1 MQQPEIP
8 ANESDRLVA
17 LDRYKILD
25 TLPEQVYDDLTQL
38 ASHICGTQIALIS
51 LVDCDRQWFKSRVG
65 LDATETPRE
74 ISFCGHAVA
83 SKEIL
88 HVPDATEDSRFAD
101 NPLVAGQ
108 PKIRFYLG
116 VPLITPDD
124 YALGTLCVIDLEPKQ
139 LTSQQIKQ
147 LEMLS
152 HLVVSQ
158 LELRLAEQ
166 ASRLLVSVVES
177 SNDAIVTNTFDG
189 TITSWNPAAERMFGY
204 SVDEVLG
211 KSIFTM
217 IPSDRVQEEN
227 MFIEYLKRGERM
239 EHFESIRLHKD
250 GSHRDV
256 SFTIS
261 PLINVTGEVIGASKI
276 IRDITAIKQSQT
288 QLRDITNALNHT
300 AIVAITD
307 VRGTI
312 TFAND
317 KFCEISKYSYEEL
330 IGQNHRILNSE
341 HHPRQFFGEMWKTIA
356 SGKIW
361 RGEIKNRAKDGYF
374 YWVDTTIIPSIDEWG
389 KPYQYLAIR
398 QDITDRKNNEN
409 KLIQAVRL
417 KDEFL
422 ANMSHELRT
431 PLNAILGM
439 SESLQDQVLGT
450 INEHQ
455 ADAIS
460 TIAKSG
466 EHLLSLINDILDL
479 SKIESGKLELDI
491 EKVAIEQLCKS
502 SLTFVKQ
509 QAFKKRIQLNMK
521 LPQDLGGIL
530 LDQRRMRQ
538 VLINLL
544 TNAVKFT
551 PTGGK
556 VTLEVYDEPLEID
569 FVDHKSLSAI
579 LQPSSTDGKYTD
591 CALED
596 RRYLCFSVTDTGIG
610 ISRVDQEK
618 LFQPFVQIDS
628 KLNREYEG
636 TGLGL
641 ALVKQIVELHG
652 GNIRLRSELNE
663 GSCFTVR
670 LPYICQSLNTEE
682 TSSTHPSVV
691 LTEQANELYKSDTF
705 PDRTFPDR
713 SSVNA
718 YESTTVNAPLILI
731 AEDNEANI
739 VTVSSY
745 LEAKDYRVVIAKN
758 GIEAISIARSDR
770 PDLILMDIQMP
781 VMDGLEAIALI
792 RLDPSLA
799 NILIIALTALT
810 MEGDRDRCLAVGAN
824 EYISK
829 PIKLKQLDLLI
840 QKLLK
845 R

>member
-17 LDRYKILD
+17 LERYKILD

-65 LDATETPRE
+65 LDATETSRD
-74 ISFCGHAVA
+74 ISFCGHVVA
-83 SKEIL
+83 AKAIL

-101 NPLVAGQ
+101 NPLVVGD

-124 YALGTLCVIDLEPKQ
+124 YALGTLCVIDIEPKQ

-204 SVDEVLG
+204 SVDQVLG
-211 KSIFTM
+211 KSISTM
-217 IPSDRVQEEN
+217 IPSERLHEEG
-227 MFIEYLKRGERM
+227 MFIEFLKRGERM

-256 SFTIS
+256 SLTIS
-261 PLINVTGEVIGASKI
+261 PLINGTGEVVGASKI
-276 IRDITAIKQSQT
+276 VRDITAVKQSQT

-330 IGQNHRILNSE
+330 IGQNHRILNAGY
-341 HHPRQFFGEMWKTIA
+341 HPHDFFVEMWKAIA

-361 RGEIKNRAKDGYF
+361 RGEIKNRAKDGDC
-374 YWVDTTIIPSIDEWG
+374 YWVDTTIIPFIDEWG

-398 QDITDRKNNEN
+398 QDITDRKSNET
-409 KLIQAVRL
+409 KLIQAIRL

-439 SESLQDQVLGT
+439 SESLQEQVLGT
-450 INEHQ
+450 INKGQ

-460 TIAKSG
+460 TIEKSG

-509 QAFKKRIQLNMK
+509 QAFKKRIQLNVK
-521 LPQDLGGIL
+521 LPQDLGEIL
-530 LDQRRMRQ
+530 LDQRRIRQ

-556 VTLEVYDEPLEID
+556 VTLEVYYDPLEID
-569 FVDHKSLSAI
+569 FVEHKSLSAI
-579 LQPSSTDGKYTD
+579 LQPSSTDGKYVD
-591 CALED
+591 CVLED
-596 RRYLCFSVTDTGIG
+596 RRYLCFSVIDTGIG
-610 ISRVDQEK
+610 ISRVDQER

-652 GNIRLRSELNE
+652 GNVRLRSELNE

-682 TSSTHPSVV
+682 TSSTHPSDI
-691 LTEQANELYKSDTF
+691 LTEQTKKIDLSENL
-705 PDRTFPDR
+705 PDR

-718 YESTTVNAPLILI
+718 YESTTINLPLPLILI

-739 VTVSSY
+739 ITVSSY

-758 GIEAISIARSDR
+758 GSEAIAITKSDR

-781 VMDGLEAIALI
+781 VMDGLEAIAQI

-799 NILIIALTALT
+799 NIPIIALTALT
-810 MEGDRDRCLAVGAN
+810 MEGDRDRCLAIGAN

-829 PIKLKQLDLLI
+829 PIKLKQLILVI

>member
-51 LVDCDRQWFKSRVG
+51 LVDRDRQWFKSRVG
-65 LDATETPRE
+65 LDATETSRE

-83 SKEIL
+83 AKEIL
-88 HVPDATEDSRFAD
+88 HVPNATEDFRFAD
-101 NPLVAGQ
+101 NPLVVGD

-124 YALGTLCVIDLEPKQ
+124 YALGTLCVIDIEPKQ

-217 IPSDRVQEEN
+217 IPSDRVQEEK

-239 EHFESIRLHKD
+239 EHFESIRLHKN

-261 PLINVTGEVIGASKI
+261 PLIDATGEVVGASKI
-276 IRDITAIKQSQT
+276 VRDITTIKQSQT

-300 AIVAITD
+300 ALVAITD
-307 VRGTI
+307 VHGTI

-317 KFCEISKYSYEEL
+317 KFCEISKYSCEEL
-330 IGQNHRILNSE
+330 IGQNHRIINSG
-341 HHPRQFFGEMWKTIA
+341 HHSPDFFIEMWKAIA
-356 SGKIW
+356 NGKIW
-361 RGEIKNRAKDGYF
+361 RGEIKNRAKDGDF
-374 YWVDTTIIPSIDEWG
+374 YWVDTTIIPFIDEWG

-398 QDITDRKNNEN
+398 QDITDRKNNES
-409 KLIQAVRL
+409 KLIQAIRL

-439 SESLQDQVLGT
+439 SESLQEQVLGT
-450 INEHQ
+450 VNDYQ
-455 ADAIS
+455 SDAIS
-460 TIAKSG
+460 TITKSG

-479 SKIESGKLELDI
+479 SKIESGKLKLDI

-509 QAFKKRIQLNMK
+509 QAFKKRIQLNVK
-521 LPQDLGGIL
+521 LPQDLGEIL
-530 LDQRRMRQ
+530 LDQRRIRQ

-556 VTLEVYDEPLEID
+556 VTLEVHYEPLEID
-569 FVDHKSLSAI
+569 FVEDKSLRAI
-579 LQPSSTDGKYTD
+579 LQPSTDGKYTD
-591 CALED
+591 CVLED

-610 ISRVDQEK
+610 ISPVDQEK

-628 KLNREYEG
+628 NLNREYEG

-641 ALVKQIVELHG
+641 ALVKQIVEMHG
-652 GNIRLRSELNE
+652 GNVRLRSELNE
-663 GSCFTVR
+663 GSCFTVC
-670 LPYICQSLNTEE
+670 LPYICQSFNTEE
-682 TSSTHPSVV
+682 TSSTYPSDL
-691 LTEQANELYKSDTF
+691 LTEQTKEIYLSENL
-705 PDRTFPDR
+705 PDRT
-713 SSVNA
+713 SVNT
-718 YESTTVNAPLILI
+718 YESTPINAPLILI

-739 VTVSSY
+739 VTISSY
-745 LEAKDYRVVIAKN
+745 LEAKHYRIVIAKN
-758 GIEAISIARSDR
+758 GIEAIAIAKSDR

-781 VMDGLEAIALI
+781 VMDGLEAIAQI
-792 RLDPSLA
+792 RLDPSFD
-799 NILIIALTALT
+799 NIPIIALTALT
-810 MEGDRDRCLAVGAN
+810 MEGDRERCLASGASD
-824 EYISK
+824 YLAK
-829 PIKLKQLDLLI
+829 PIKLKILAQMI
-840 QKLLK
+840 QRWFAK
-845 R
+845 